1 MQFIQSLI
9 YRLLWGV
16 SDGVKS
22 DLRKIGDNLQFITPI
37 GVLLYGAFTGEL
49 KLLQVFILYY
59 LGCTVIQVFL
69 KWLFN
74 NPRPNEIDTTV
85 NPALTLDWSVNK
97 GDSFP
102 SGHTMSA
109 VSGGVFWFNICGYMG
124 VLGLVLGVFTAF
136 TRLVVK
142 AHWNYRD
149 YYVGNHRSLL
159 SQWNRNSTFN
169 GTISTLSMDEEGIPS
184 SSFYQ

>member
-1 MQFIQSLI
+1 MEFIQSVI
-9 YRLLWGV
+9 YRVLWGV

-69 KWLFN
+69 KWLVN

-109 VSGGVFWFNICGYMG
+109 VSGGIFWFNICGYMG
-124 VLGLVLGVFTAF
+124 ILGLVLGVFTAF

-142 AHWNYRD
+142 AHWMRD
-149 YYVGNHRSLL
+149 VVTSGIIAIIMWGITDHYYL
-159 SQWNRNSTFN
+159 N
-169 GTISTLSMDEEGIPS
+169 GIGIQHLMEL
-184 SSFYQ
+184 FQR